1 MGTSVERTT
10 NVSELN
16 EIGNSYRMP
25 AEAVDGMKV
34 EAVHEAIKRAADRAR
49 KGGGPTLLDIRT
61 YRYKGHSMSDP
72 QKYRTKQ
79 EVEEYKSEDPIEK
92 VLKTIVDNKFASQ
105 AQINKIQDKVKALVD
120 ESVEFAEN
128 GPNPAADELY
138 DDVYS
143 SEYPFIIE

>member
-1 MGTSVERTT
+1 MGTSVKRTT
-10 NVSELN
+10 NVHDLSKMGDSYDMPSET
-16 EIGNSYRMP
+16 
-25 AEAVDGMKV
+25 VDGMSP
-34 EAVHEAIKRAADRAR
+34 EAVCAAIKRAAMRGR
-49 KGGGPTLLDIRT
+49 KGEGPTLLNIET